1 MMTDAFT
8 ILKQTAIIYTIIFG
22 ISTILTMAFRSTD
35 WGRNM
40 FMAIA
45 SWLAIFM
52 LFLGTSYAGPIAFTC
67 LIAIIAFLGM
77 NEYYRLTGIR
87 SIPLIAVAT
96 GLLATTM
103 ASVLL
108 QRKLFFYAIPSLSL
122 LAFFVCHIASHSFE
136 DIAKR
141 TGSVLVGF
149 IYWGWMPFHFAIL
162 HRLEH
167 GFGYIIF
174 LCTMIAF
181 NDNSAFYVGKFLGKG
196 GKQFSPRISPNKTW
210 SGVVGGFVVTLAV
223 AMAFRFA
230 VPYLSYPEIAL
241 LAVVIGLSIPI
252 GDLIESAMKR
262 DLKVKDSGS
271 LIPGHGGVMDRFD
284 SWIFTAPIM
293 YWSVLFIQHLRI

>member
-1 MMTDAFT
+1 
-8 ILKQTAIIYTIIFG
+8 
-22 ISTILTMAFRSTD
+22 
-35 WGRNM
+35 
-40 FMAIA
+40 
-45 SWLAIFM
+45 
-52 LFLGTSYAGPIAFTC
+52 
-67 LIAIIAFLGM
+67 
-77 NEYYRLTGIR
+77 
-87 SIPLIAVAT
+87 
-96 GLLATTM
+96 
-103 ASVLL
+103 
-108 QRKLFFYAIPSLSL
+108 
-122 LAFFVCHIASHSFE
+122 VCHIASHSFE

-162 HRLEH
+162 HRLEN

-181 NDNSAFYVGKFLGKG
+181 NDNSAFYIGKFLGKG

-210 SGVVGGFVVTLAV
+210 SGVVGGFAVTLAV

-241 LAVVIGLSIPI
+241 LAIVIGLSIPV

-293 YWSVLFIQHLRI
+293 YWSVLFLQHLRI